1 MKTLFIFVLLVLSN
15 QVFAGCEGTI
25 LKGVH
30 TASILLEAEEG
41 ALEEANDSCYPGN
54 AQMLDMQC
62 ESFKENDKQ
71 LYRCS
76 QEASCTMCGEELTR
90 KYEAL
95 D

>member
-25 LKGVH
+25 LKGLH
-30 TASILLEAEEG
+30 TAPILLEAKEG

-76 QEASCTMCGEELTR
+76 QEVSCTMSGEELTR
-90 KYEAL
+90 KYEPL